1 MKWKIQLLHC
11 ADTFQVL
18 SNHLKLAAPIL
29 ESANTDIPIIT
40 KVLLDSAGFKHKN
53 THESPG
59 TLWSFTEC
67 YFQTETPYLGFQT
80 INHSN

>member
-18 SNHLKLAAPIL
+18 SNHLKLAATIS

-40 KVLLDSAGFKHKN
+40 TALV
-53 THESPG
+53 
-59 TLWSFTEC
+59 
-67 YFQTETPYLGFQT
+67 
-80 INHSN
+80 